1 LLVLLALASALGVAV
16 AIALAG
22 VAMLLAAP
30 AYADDGNLLLE
41 RPAGLA
47 HARLLFAEAETQEDG
62 PVVRTRV
69 RQGFGNPFAEPLAGV
84 YLLRL
89 PDDAVL
95 EELTFSVLPEDG
107 ERPDAP
113 ITARPAVLTLRKGP
127 ALVERT
133 AQIGPGET
141 LLVELEYRRRG
152 VRRVLA
158 LSEAVR

>member
-1 LLVLLALASALGVAV
+1 MENPPKPKTALPLLVLLALASALGVTV

-30 AYADDGNLLLE
+30 AYADEGNLMLE

-47 HARLLFAEAETQEDG
+47 QARLLFSQVETHEDG
-62 PVVRTRV
+62 LVVRTRV
-69 RQGFGNPFAEPLAGV
+69 RQEFGNPFDEPLAGV

-89 PDDAVL
+89 PEDAVL
-95 EELTFSVLPEDG
+95 EELNFNLSTSSV
-107 ERPDAP
+107 RH
-113 ITARPAVLTLRKGP
+113 AVLRLRAGP

-141 LLVELEYRRRG
+141 LLVELEYRTRG
-152 VRRVLA
+152 PRRVLA
-158 LSEAVR
+158 LR